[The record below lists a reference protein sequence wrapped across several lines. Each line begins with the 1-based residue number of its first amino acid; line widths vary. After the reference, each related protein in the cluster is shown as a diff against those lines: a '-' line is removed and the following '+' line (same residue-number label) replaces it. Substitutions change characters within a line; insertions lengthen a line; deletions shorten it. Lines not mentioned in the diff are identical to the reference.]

1 MLRRTLLLSSA
12 LLALPSVCL
21 AKKSKVSE
29 KERSAIFNINLVS
42 IMLSDDLFTKEQL
55 NEKIKTLKDALP
67 NVKDKELKTETR
79 KLIAKAQTVLL
90 SSYVSKTQMREMNE
104 QAALVNSIADELLEK
119 YRNIK

>member
-12 LLALPSVCL
+12 LLALPSVCF

-29 KERSAIFNINLVS
+29 KERSAVFS
-42 IMLSDDLFTKEQL
+42 ISLASVVLSSDPYTKEYL
-55 NEKIKTLKDALP
+55 NDKIKTLKDALP

-79 KLIAKAQTVLL
+79 KLIAKAQTILL
-90 SSYVSKTQMREMNE
+90 SSYVSRTQMREMNE